1 MPSSQLTDFP
11 DRLSP
16 MIVKELRQ
24 GLRTNLFTTSFILL
38 QGFMVLTVF
47 IGAAAEGEAGVVSG
61 FFWFFMA
68 ATLLFAMPVRGFSSL
83 SSEQQMN
90 TMDLIQLTRLS
101 AWRIT
106 FGKWAALMS
115 QTSLLVV
122 SILPYLVMRYFFGG
136 IDLIQEFLLLCSTFF
151 GSALLTA
158 LTVGFSAFKS
168 VLLRGF
174 VVVATGF
181 VLLSVVP
188 SFLFSRMYLG
198 RSLFSSGITNP
209 GFWWGALAVVLAGL
223 YIIYFL
229 LDFGASQIAPLSENH
244 AIRKRLVALV
254 FMLALLSLAFAGI
267 DEKLVAVLATVAI
280 VPAWVDAITERPAI
294 VPRVLRPFAA
304 NRIYPAAKYLLTPGW
319 HTGIIYLVFTAPI
332 LIAWLFFMTP
342 PPASIDL
349 LEQWAL
355 FTSILGTITYPL
367 IFIHLFIPKGKQ
379 MLGLY
384 ILIQCCTF
392 LIAFL
397 IALVSEAVSNLGG
410 ILYYCF
416 PVPAV
421 SLFAIS
427 ENNSPSYFLLASV
440 IFILLSLV
448 IPFWRALPLYKQMRL
463 TTKTLAEENPPNL
476 KT

>member
-1 MPSSQLTDFP
+1 MPATPLTDFS

-47 IGAAAEGEAGVVSG
+47 IGAAAEGGSGVVSG
-61 FFWFFMA
+61 FFWFFMV
-68 ATLLFAMPVRGFSSL
+68 ATLLFAMPIRGFNSL
-83 SSEQQMN
+83 SSEQQLN

-136 IDLIQEFLLLCSTFF
+136 IDLIQEFLILFSTFF

-174 VVVATGF
+174 VVVAMGF
-181 VLLSVVP
+181 FLLSVVP
-188 SFLFSRMYLG
+188 SLLFSRMYLG
-198 RSLFSSGITNP
+198 SGLFGSGITDP
-209 GFWWGALAVVLAGL
+209 DFWWGILAFALAGL
-223 YIIYFL
+223 YTIYFL
-229 LDFGASQIAPLSENH
+229 LDLGASQIAPLSENH
-244 AIRKRLVALV
+244 AVRKRLVALV
-254 FMLALLSLAFAGI
+254 FMLAILSLAFAGVNRT
-267 DEKLVAVLATVAI
+267 LVTVLATLAI

-304 NRIYPAAKYLLTPGW
+304 KRIYSTAKYLLTPGW
-319 HTGIIYLVFTAPI
+319 HTGILYLAFTAPI
-332 LIAWLFFMTP
+332 LIVWLFYMIP
-342 PPASIDL
+342 PPSSNEL

-355 FTSILGTITYPL
+355 FTSILGTISYPL
-367 IFIHLFIPKGKQ
+367 IFIHLFIPKAKQ

-384 ILIQCCTF
+384 ILIQCCTLLIAS
-392 LIAFL
+392 LIAF
-397 IALVSEAVSNLGG
+397 VSEAVTDLGD

-421 SLFAIS
+421 SLFALS
-427 ENNSPSYFLLASV
+427 ENNNPSYFLLASL
-440 IFILLSLV
+440 IFTLLSLA
-448 IPFWRALPLYKQMRL
+448 IPFFRALPLYRQMCV
-463 TTKTLAEENPPNL
+463 TTKTLTEEPPPNS
-476 KT
+476 

>member
-1 MPSSQLTDFP
+1 MPPTLLTDFS

-24 GLRTNLFTTSFILL
+24 GLRTNLFTSSFILL
-38 QGFMVLTVF
+38 QGFMILTVF

-61 FFWFFMA
+61 FFWFFMV
-68 ATLLFAMPVRGFSSL
+68 ATLLFAMPIRGFSSL

-136 IDLIQEFLLLCSTFF
+136 IDLVQEFLILFSTFF

-174 VVVATGF
+174 VVVAMGF

-188 SFLFSRMYLG
+188 SLLVSRMYLG
-198 RSLFSSGITNP
+198 SSLFGGGITHP
-209 GFWWGALAVVLAGL
+209 DFWWGVLAFVLAGL
-223 YIIYFL
+223 YTIYFL
-229 LDFGASQIAPLSENH
+229 LDLGASQIAPLSENH

-254 FMLALLSLAFAGI
+254 FMLVMLSLAFAGI
-267 DEKLVAVLATVAI
+267 DKTLVTVIATVAI

-304 NRIYPAAKYLLTPGW
+304 NRIYPTAKYLLTPGW
-319 HTGIIYLVFTAPI
+319 HTGILYLVFTAPI
-332 LIAWLFFMTP
+332 LIVWLYYMTP
-342 PPASIDL
+342 PPASSDL

-355 FTSILGTITYPL
+355 FASILGTITYPL

-379 MLGLY
+379 MFGLY
-384 ILIQCCTF
+384 ILIQCCTL
-392 LIAFL
+392 LIASL
-397 IALVSEAVSNLGG
+397 IALVSESVSNLSD

-421 SLFAIS
+421 SLYAIS
-427 ENNSPSYFLLASV
+427 ENNSPTYFLLASI
-440 IFILLSLV
+440 IFFLLSLI

-463 TTKTLAEENPPNL
+463 TTKTLTEDTPPNS
-476 KT
+476 